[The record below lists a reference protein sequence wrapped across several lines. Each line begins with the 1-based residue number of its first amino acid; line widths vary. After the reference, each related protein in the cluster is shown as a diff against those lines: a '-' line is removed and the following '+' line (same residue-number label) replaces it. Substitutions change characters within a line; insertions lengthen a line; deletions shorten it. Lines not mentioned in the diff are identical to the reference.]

1 MDIYAGYELEK
12 RRTED
17 ERQDLWRAAAR
28 GTQLYAA
35 HCTAACG
42 GPAAGY
48 RQLVHQRNHAGGLWP
63 EQRHPPRYPDLHHS
77 GRDEPDRQRRVQQS
91 GAAVRHGRGHRHGP
105 QGKRGG
111 RPVRRSG
118 LYHYEYSHS
127 GHDQCGR
134 RCRSNARQLHH
145 HHAGHH
151 DPANGCV
158 RRYRGRSGRGGAAQQ
173 VL

>member
-35 HCTAACG
+35 HCTAACC

-111 RPVRRSG
+111 RPVRCGG

-127 GHDQCGR
+127 GNDQCGR
-134 RCRSNARQLHH
+134 RRGRNARQLHH

-151 DPANGCV
+151 HSADGRV